1 MAKKFRGYRENDDD
15 LEKDDDVVEGTEEG
29 VEEEENTDAV
39 LGEDEEASMDAKDS
53 IAEDIQ
59 DADIENDEDVVE
71 MTEGEDEVGGG
82 DDDGTGSNT
91 ENMGAD
97 ESDLEVSL
105 PDIEEIEEAAD
116 ATFEEI
122 EAVEKT
128 LYPELS
134 PEQVGMFGEPFTSLP
149 DTDGDPEPE
158 MLGDKNG
165 DDFSNT
171 SYEEPLVGGGD
182 DGEGEPIGDGDGDN
196 DDEPD
201 GFTID

>member
-1 MAKKFRGYRENDDD
+1 MAKKFRGYRENED
-15 LEKDDDVVEGTEEG
+15 LEEEDEVVEETEGT
-29 VEEEENTDAV
+29 EEENTDAV

-59 DADIENDEDVVE
+59 DADVENDEDVVE
-71 MTEGEDEVGGG
+71 MTEGGAEEEDGA
-82 DDDGTGSNT
+82 GSNT
-91 ENMGAD
+91 EDMGAD
-97 ESDLEVSL
+97 TSDLEVSL

-149 DTDGDPEPE
+149 DTDGDPDPE

-165 DDFSNT
+165 DEFENT
-171 SYEEPLVGGGD
+171 SYEEPLTGGGD
-182 DGEGEPIGDGDGDN
+182 EEGFEGEEPEEGD
-196 DDEPD
+196 DDPE

>member
-1 MAKKFRGYRENDDD
+1 MAKKFRGYRENED
-15 LEKDDDVVEGTEEG
+15 LEEEDEVVEETEGTEE
-29 VEEEENTDAV
+29 EEEENTDAL

-59 DADIENDEDVVE
+59 DADVENDEDVVE
-71 MTEGEDEVGGG
+71 MTEGG
-82 DDDGTGSNT
+82 DGEDDGTGSNT
-91 ENMGAD
+91 EDMGAD
-97 ESDLEVSL
+97 TSDLEVSL

-149 DTDGDPEPE
+149 DTDGDPDPE

-165 DDFSNT
+165 DEFENT
-171 SYEEPLVGGGD
+171 SYEEPLTGGGD
-182 DGEGEPIGDGDGDN
+182 DEGFEGEEPEEGD
-196 DDEPD
+196 DDPE

>member
-1 MAKKFRGYRENDDD
+1 MAKKFRGYRENED
-15 LEKDDDVVEGTEEG
+15 LEEEDEVVEETEGT
-29 VEEEENTDAV
+29 EEENTDAL

-59 DADIENDEDVVE
+59 DADVENDEDVVE
-71 MTEGEDEVGGG
+71 MTEGGEEGE
-82 DDDGTGSNT
+82 DDGTGSNT
-91 ENMGAD
+91 EDMGAD
-97 ESDLEVSL
+97 TSDLEVSL

-149 DTDGDPEPE
+149 DTDGDPDPE

-165 DDFSNT
+165 DEFENT
-171 SYEEPLVGGGD
+171 SYEEPLTGGGD
-182 DGEGEPIGDGDGDN
+182 EGDGFEGEEPEE
-196 DDEPD
+196 DDDPE

>member
-1 MAKKFRGYRENDDD
+1 MAKKFRGYRENED
-15 LEKDDDVVEGTEEG
+15 LEEEDEVVEETEGT
-29 VEEEENTDAV
+29 EEEENTDAL

-59 DADIENDEDVVE
+59 DADVENDEDVVE
-71 MTEGEDEVGGG
+71 MTEGGAEEEDGA
-82 DDDGTGSNT
+82 GSNT
-91 ENMGAD
+91 EDMGAD
-97 ESDLEVSL
+97 TSDLEVSL

-149 DTDGDPEPE
+149 DTDGDPDPE

-165 DDFSNT
+165 DEFENT
-171 SYEEPLVGGGD
+171 SYEEPLTGGGD
-182 DGEGEPIGDGDGDN
+182 DEGFEGETPEEGD
-196 DDEPD
+196 DDDDPE

>member
-1 MAKKFRGYRENDDD
+1 MAKKFRGYRENED
-15 LEKDDDVVEGTEEG
+15 LEEEDEVVEETEGT
-29 VEEEENTDAV
+29 EEENTDAL

-59 DADIENDEDVVE
+59 DADVENDEDVVE
-71 MTEGEDEVGGG
+71 MTEGGDEEEDGV
-82 DDDGTGSNT
+82 GSNT
-91 ENMGAD
+91 EDMGAD
-97 ESDLEVSL
+97 TSDLEVSL

-149 DTDGDPEPE
+149 DTDGDPDPE

-165 DDFSNT
+165 DEFENT
-171 SYEEPLVGGGD
+171 SYEEPLTGGGD
-182 DGEGEPIGDGDGDN
+182 EEGFEGEEPEEGD
-196 DDEPD
+196 DDPE

>member
-1 MAKKFRGYRENDDD
+1 MAKKFRGYRENED
-15 LEKDDDVVEGTEEG
+15 LEEDEEVVEETEGTEEA
-29 VEEEENTDAV
+29 EENTDAL

-59 DADIENDEDVVE
+59 DADVENDEDVVE
-71 MTEGEDEVGGG
+71 MTEGGDEGE
-82 DDDGTGSNT
+82 DDGVGSNT
-91 ENMGAD
+91 EDMGAD
-97 ESDLEVSL
+97 SSDIEVSL

-165 DDFSNT
+165 DEFENT
-171 SYEEPLVGGGD
+171 SYEEPLTGGGD
-182 DGEGEPIGDGDGDN
+182 DEGFEGEAEGEEDSD
-196 DDEPD
+196 PD

>member
-1 MAKKFRGYRENDDD
+1 MAKKFRGYRENED
-15 LEKDDDVVEGTEEG
+15 LEEEDEVVEETEGT
-29 VEEEENTDAV
+29 EEENTDAL

-59 DADIENDEDVVE
+59 DADVENDEDVVE
-71 MTEGEDEVGGG
+71 MTEGGAEEEDGV
-82 DDDGTGSNT
+82 GSNT
-91 ENMGAD
+91 EDMGAD
-97 ESDLEVSL
+97 TSDLEVSL

-149 DTDGDPEPE
+149 DTDGDPDPE

-165 DDFSNT
+165 DEFENT
-171 SYEEPLVGGGD
+171 SYEEPLTGGGD
-182 DGEGEPIGDGDGDN
+182 DEGFKGEEPEEGD
-196 DDEPD
+196 DDPE

>member
-29 VEEEENTDAV
+29 VEEEENTDVV

-97 ESDLEVSL
+97 ESDIEVSL

-165 DDFSNT
+165 DDFANT

-182 DGEGEPIGDGDGDN
+182 DGDN
-196 DDEPD
+196 DDDPD

>member
-1 MAKKFRGYRENDDD
+1 MAKKFRGYRENED
-15 LEKDDDVVEGTEEG
+15 LEEEDEVVEETEGT
-29 VEEEENTDAV
+29 EEENTDAL

-59 DADIENDEDVVE
+59 DADVENDEDVVE
-71 MTEGEDEVGGG
+71 MTEGGEGE
-82 DDDGTGSNT
+82 DDGTGSNT
-91 ENMGAD
+91 EDMGAD
-97 ESDLEVSL
+97 TSDLEVSL
-105 PDIEEIEEAAD
+105 PDIEEIEAAAD
-116 ATFEEI
+116 ASFEEI

-149 DTDGDPEPE
+149 DTDGDPDPE

-165 DDFSNT
+165 DDFENT
-171 SYEEPLVGGGD
+171 SYEEPLTGGGD
-182 DGEGEPIGDGDGDN
+182 DEGFEGEEPEEGD
-196 DDEPD
+196 DDPE

>member
-1 MAKKFRGYRENDDD
+1 MAKKFRGYRENED
-15 LEKDDDVVEGTEEG
+15 LEEEDEVVEETEGT
-29 VEEEENTDAV
+29 EEENTDAV

-59 DADIENDEDVVE
+59 DADVENDEDVVE
-71 MTEGEDEVGGG
+71 MTEGGAEEEDGA
-82 DDDGTGSNT
+82 GSNT
-91 ENMGAD
+91 EDMGAD
-97 ESDLEVSL
+97 TSDLEVSL

-149 DTDGDPEPE
+149 DTDGDPDPE

-165 DDFSNT
+165 DEFENT
-171 SYEEPLVGGGD
+171 SYEEPLTGGGD
-182 DGEGEPIGDGDGDN
+182 DEGFEGEEPEEGD
-196 DDEPD
+196 DDPE